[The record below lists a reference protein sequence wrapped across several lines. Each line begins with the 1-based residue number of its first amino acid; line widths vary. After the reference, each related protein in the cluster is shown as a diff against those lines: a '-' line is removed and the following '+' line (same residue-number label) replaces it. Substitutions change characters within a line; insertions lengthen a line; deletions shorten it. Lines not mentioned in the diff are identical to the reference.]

1 MGSSQGKTEPKKAT
15 YLRMDVMPKDE
26 NLNPILP
33 EISIPPEFPFATGKE
48 YGVQRGWNGYA

>member
-15 YLRMDVMPKDE
+15 YLRMDVMPKDK

-33 EISIPPEFPFATGKE
+33 EISIPPEFAFATGKE
-48 YGVQRGWNGYA
+48 YGVQRG